1 VGEGLILCAFWGE
14 PLMPDFA
21 VPTLPMH
28 DPAETRAF
36 YEKLGF
42 ICAHDQP
49 PPDSFLFMIRDGVQ
63 LQFFEAPGIDGT
75 IRDHTCYIYVDDL
88 HAWHRSFAAAKV
100 GTVHPIEQKPW
111 GVPEFVLVDIN
122 GNTIRVGCP
131 RLEM

>member
-1 VGEGLILCAFWGE
+1 
-14 PLMPDFA
+14 MPDFA
-21 VPTLPMH
+21 VPTMPMR

-42 ICAHDQP
+42 VCAHDHP

-88 HAWHRSFAAAKV
+88 EGTYRAFAAAGV
-100 GTVHPIEQKPW
+100 GKLMPIEQKPW
-111 GVPEFVLVDIN
+111 GVPEFVLIDLN
-122 GNTIRVGCP
+122 GNMLRVGCP